1 MERRLLIL
9 FLSALILFDV
19 TATFPLFRGLREE
32 YEPQPE
38 AELKK
43 SSGVIMA
50 ETRLK
55 TKTDFSRNALDLSS
69 EIPRHREH
77 GRGSSLHARLASR
90 DESKAQRKK
99 RSKFIALSIFGG
111 CVAFMSLSFAIMCC
125 VQRVKA
131 AANRVKEATHV
142 DVRPRQ
148 EADLPGQVSKIDDDA
163 VHIDVGQY

>member
-55 TKTDFSRNALDLSS
+55 TKTDFSRNALDLNS
-69 EIPRHREH
+69 EIHRHREH

-99 RSKFIALSIFGG
+99 RSKFLALSIFGG
-111 CVAFMSLSFAIMCC
+111 CVAFMSLLFAIMCC
-125 VQRVKA
+125 VQRAKA
-131 AANRVKEATHV
+131 SAKRVKEATHV

-148 EADLPGQVSKIDDDA
+148 EADLSGQISMIDDDA